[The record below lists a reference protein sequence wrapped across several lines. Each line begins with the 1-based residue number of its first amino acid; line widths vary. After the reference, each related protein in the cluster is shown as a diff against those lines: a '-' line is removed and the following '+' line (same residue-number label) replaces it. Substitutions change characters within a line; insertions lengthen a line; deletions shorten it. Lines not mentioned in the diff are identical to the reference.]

1 MLKRINNWCKQ
12 ERPWLR
18 WESVF
23 AAAAAAYCA
32 AMVWSFI
39 DGNTVD
45 SLAYVA
51 RMNKFLFFAVFAAV
65 FGILMGFSLRFKSGR
80 IIPWSL
86 LIFSLLLSVCLV
98 PQSNIG
104 IYFNI
109 GISLVMGIVIV
120 WLCRGDKLGVSKILI
135 EYKHCLRLAA
145 VLFVMFSAVITYYS
159 VLRYRSYIASNFDFG
174 IFTQMFESMRRT
186 GLPLTT
192 VERNRLMSHFGV
204 HFSPVYY
211 LVLPFYAVF
220 PRPETLL
227 FIQAAAVG
235 AGVFPVYA
243 ICRKLTLSPKSTCAM
258 LLIYTLYPAL
268 SRGALFDFHENKF
281 LTLFILCLLY
291 FLIAGKTRMMFVFA
305 LLTLSVKEDA
315 AIYVAVISLYLIFVK
330 KQRLMGIVM
339 LVLSVTWFAL
349 AVSVVGMLGD
359 GVMMGR
365 LENYFIP
372 GVSGEQGFGSVIQV
386 CLFNIGYLVKQVFV
400 QKKVEFMLWM
410 LAPLI
415 FLPFK
420 TEKLATLFLML
431 PMFVINLMPNYPY
444 QYDIGYQYTFGP
456 AALLI
461 FMTILAVVGL
471 DSEKRRTLLTVS
483 IVVSAIFTMSLT
495 GEKMGYLSRNW
506 NTNKA
511 TMLAVDA
518 CIDRIPK
525 DAVITSN
532 TLFSPHLYD
541 REEVYMFPNYYGQ
554 SVQTPYLLVYNPEF
568 ENNEKLHEFMDDDY
582 TEIDRVGFLTVY
594 RLAE

>member
-1 MLKRINNWCKQ
+1 MIKKIKNWCSQ

-32 AMVWSFI
+32 AMVWSFLS
-39 DGNTVD
+39 GNIVD
-45 SLAYVA
+45 SLVFVA
-51 RMNKFLFFAVFAAV
+51 RMNKFLFFVVFAAV
-65 FGILMGFSLRFKSGR
+65 LVVLIGFTLRFKSGR
-80 IIPWSL
+80 IIPWAL

-109 GISLVMGIVIV
+109 GISLVMGIVVV
-120 WLCRGDKLGVSKILI
+120 WLCRDDKLGVSKISI
-135 EYKHCLRLAA
+135 NYKHCLWLAA
-145 VLFVMFSAVITYYS
+145 ALFVLFSAVITYYS

-211 LVLPFYAVF
+211 LALPFYAVF
-220 PRPETLL
+220 PRPESLL
-227 FIQAAAVG
+227 LIQAAAVG

-243 ICRKLTLSPKSTCAM
+243 ICRKLMLSPKSTCAL

-291 FLIAGKTRMMFVFA
+291 YLVAGKTRLMFLFTI
-305 LLTLSVKEDA
+305 LTLSVKEDA
-315 AIYVAVISLYLIFVK
+315 AIYVAAISLFLIFVK
-330 KQRLMGIVM
+330 KRRLMGVLM
-339 LVLSVTWFAL
+339 LVLAMSWFVL
-349 AVSVVGMLGD
+349 AVTVVGMLGD
-359 GVMMGR
+359 GVMIGR

-372 GVSGEQGFGSVIQV
+372 GVSGGQGFGSVIQA
-386 CLFNIGYLVKQVFV
+386 CLFNIGYLMKQVFV
-400 QKKVEFMLWM
+400 QKKMEFMLWM
-410 LAPLI
+410 LLPLL

-420 TEKLATLFLML
+420 TEKLATLLLML

-461 FMTILAVVGL
+461 FMTILAAVGL

-495 GEKMGYLSRNW
+495 GEKMGYLARNW
-506 NTNKA
+506 NANKA

-541 REEVYMFPNYYGQ
+541 RKEVYMFPNYYGQ
-554 SVQTPYLLVYNPEF
+554 SVQTPYLLVYNTEY
-568 ENNEKLHEFMDDDY
+568 ENNEKLHNFMDDDY
-582 TEIDRVGFLTVY
+582 TEIDRAGFLTVY
-594 RLAE
+594 RLIE